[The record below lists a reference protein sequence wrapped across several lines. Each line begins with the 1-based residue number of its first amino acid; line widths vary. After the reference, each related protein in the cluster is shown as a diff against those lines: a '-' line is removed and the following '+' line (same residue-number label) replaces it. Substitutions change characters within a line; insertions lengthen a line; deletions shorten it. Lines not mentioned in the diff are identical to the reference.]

1 MQKLL
6 EKKNKK
12 KEKERRRGGRAPGL
26 PLGFG
31 PSQQAG
37 PPHQPGRP
45 SSPKRAPF
53 LFPWCAPLQGRR
65 PRRTTS
71 PSTRRIRST
80 PPLDASA
87 SSPPTSTNSPLH
99 LGRSLSLSGPPLARA
114 RSPPKPR
121 RRGPDHRSSSRRCP
135 RAPSTSSSS
144 TPRFR
149 TSWGALQRP
158 GQAFPQPRSPS
169 SAAIDSASPLRYRSL
184 KGLHVPRRKPPHP
197 PPSSGSPSCTVDGS
211 RRRRRH
217 CRMRPRPRARC
228 AHPVHLRAKPWPP
241 SSFRRFVEPTSAV
254 C

>member
-1 MQKLL
+1 MTALDQTAQLAARPAHL
-6 EKKNKK
+6 
-12 KEKERRRGGRAPGL
+12 AH
-26 PLGFG
+26 
-31 PSQQAG
+31 
-37 PPHQPGRP
+37 PPNRPVPPGR
-45 SSPKRAPF
+45 SLPF
-53 LFPWCAPLQGRR
+53 PVPPTRVETGAR
-65 PRRTTS
+65 PRRT
-71 PSTRRIRST
+71 PLAGVEEGIRSPAPPPPLT

-158 GQAFPQPRSPS
+158 GQAFPQPRSPPP
-169 SAAIDSASPLRYRSL
+169 AAIHPASPLRSRSL
-184 KGLHVPRRKPPHP
+184 EGLRVPRRKPPPP
-197 PPSSGSPSCTVDGS
+197 PPSSGSSSYTVDGS
-211 RRRRRH
+211 RCRRRH

-228 AHPVHLRAKPWPP
+228 AHPVHLRAKRWPP
-241 SSFRRFVEPTSAV
+241 SSCRRSVEPASVV

>member
-1 MQKLL
+1 MRAATGA
-6 EKKNKK
+6 
-12 KEKERRRGGRAPGL
+12 RRRP
-26 PLGFG
+26 
-31 PSQQAG
+31 
-37 PPHQPGRP
+37 
-45 SSPKRAPF
+45 
-53 LFPWCAPLQGRR
+53 
-65 PRRTTS
+65 TTS
-71 PSTRRIRST
+71 PATPRVGKAST
-80 PPLDASA
+80 PRRLGPLASHLPCLP
-87 SSPPTSTNSPLH
+87 PPTSTHSPLH
-99 LGRSLSLSGPPLARA
+99 LGRSLPPRPSETAAEALPWAWPR
-114 RSPPKPR
+114 PPFVEPP
-121 RRGPDHRSSSRRCP
+121 GP

-149 TSWGALQRP
+149 TSWSALQRP

-169 SAAIDSASPLRYRSL
+169 SAAIDSASPLRSRSL

>member
-1 MQKLL
+1 MHSAWPEPRPTPAGPAQPLPGSSSPL
-6 EKKNKK
+6 FP
-12 KEKERRRGGRAPGL
+12 RPGSQQGRAPPDRL
-26 PLGFG
+26 DDDYPE
-31 PSQQAG
+31 
-37 PPHQPGRP
+37 
-45 SSPKRAPF
+45 
-53 LFPWCAPLQGRR
+53 
-65 PRRTTS
+65 
-71 PSTRRIRST
+71 RIRPT

-114 RSPPKPR
+114 RSLPKPR

-158 GQAFPQPRSPS
+158 GQAFPQPRSPPP
-169 SAAIDSASPLRYRSL
+169 AAIHPASPLRSRSL
-184 KGLHVPRRKPPHP
+184 EGLRVPRRKPPPP
-197 PPSSGSPSCTVDGS
+197 PPSSGSSSYTVEGS
-211 RRRRRH
+211 RCRRRH

-241 SSFRRFVEPTSAV
+241 SSCRRSVEPASVV